1 MIKHMDS
8 FRDKHLRGICKDD
21 YVYKYIPFK
30 YLKAMLQSR
39 TLRINKVST
48 WEDPYENF
56 FLKSDFNTFS
66 PFYKQYI
73 SFDTQNLIDRTY
85 GQSWT
90 FLEESDAM
98 WRIYSNVKDL
108 DFIAIRLKI
117 KVNNLFNIVY
127 TNNNCMLTTSIG
139 KIDYKTDEEIKQW
152 LDRKDN
158 AGITP
163 NFHKYVEDC
172 LFIKR
177 EPFSHEKEV
186 RIIICNGTSGTAKD
200 FLEFDIKDLSIFE
213 EFVIEPRLEQ
223 DCVEL
228 ITHRIEKLGIDRS
241 KIRKSKL
248 YDFQPT
254 KLTI

>member
-1 MIKHMDS
+1 MDS
-8 FRDKHLRGICKDD
+8 FFRGKHLRGICKDD

-39 TLRINKVST
+39 TLRINKVLT

-73 SFDTQNLIDRTY
+73 YVDTQNLIDRIY

-90 FLEESDAM
+90 SLEESDAM

-117 KVNNLFNIVY
+117 KVNDLFNIVY
-127 TNNNCMLTTSIG
+127 THANCMATTNIG
-139 KIDYKTDEEIKQW
+139 KVDYKTDEEIKQW
-152 LDRKDN
+152 FNDIDKNNIISDFN
-158 AGITP
+158 K
-163 NFHKYVEDC
+163 HVEDC
-172 LFIKR
+172 LLIKR
-177 EPFSHEKEV
+177 KPFSHEEEV

-213 EFVIEPRLEQ
+213 EFVIDPRLEQ

-228 ITHRIEKLGIDRS
+228 ITHRIEKLGINRS

>member
-1 MIKHMDS
+1 MNIF

-39 TLRINKVST
+39 TLRINKVLT

-56 FLKSDFNTFS
+56 FSKSDFNTYS
-66 PFYKQYI
+66 PFYNQNI
-73 SFDTQNLIDRTY
+73 PVPTQNLIDRIY

-90 FLEESDAM
+90 SLEESDAM

-117 KVNNLFNIVY
+117 KVDNLFNIVY
-127 TNNNCMLTTSIG
+127 TDDDCMATTSIG
-139 KIDYKTDEEIKQW
+139 RVNYKTDEEIKQW
-152 LDRKDN
+152 LDNIKYNPD
-158 AGITP
+158 IILD
-163 NFHKYVEDC
+163 FHEYVEDC

-177 EPFSHEKEV
+177 EPFSHEEEV

-200 FLEFDIKDLSIFE
+200 FLEFDIKDLSVFE

-228 ITHRIEKLGIDRS
+228 ITQRIEKLGINRS

>member
-1 MIKHMDS
+1 MINTY

-39 TLRINKVST
+39 TLRINKVLT

-56 FLKSDFNTFS
+56 FLKSDFYTFS
-66 PFYKQYI
+66 SFYDQNI
-73 SFDTQNLIDRTY
+73 PVDTQNIIEKIY

-90 FLEESDAM
+90 FLEESDSM

-117 KVNNLFNIVY
+117 KVDDLLNIVY
-127 TNNNCMLTTSIG
+127 TDDDCMATTNIG
-139 KIDYKTDEEIKQW
+139 KVDYKTDEEIKQW
-152 LDRKDN
+152 FNDIDKDN
-158 AGITP
+158 IISDF
-163 NFHKYVEDC
+163 NKHVEDC
-172 LFIKR
+172 LLIKR
-177 EPFSHEKEV
+177 KPFSHEEEV

-200 FLEFDIKDLSIFE
+200 FLEFNIKDLSIFE
-213 EFVIEPRLEQ
+213 EFVIDPRLEQ
-223 DCVEL
+223 DCVKL
-228 ITHRIEKLGIDRS
+228 ITHRIEKLGINKS

>member
-1 MIKHMDS
+1 MDS

-39 TLRINKVST
+39 TLRINKVLT

-56 FLKSDFNTFS
+56 FLKSDFDTFS

-73 SFDTQNLIDRTY
+73 SVDTQNLIDRIY

-90 FLEESDAM
+90 SLEESDAM

-117 KVNNLFNIVY
+117 KVDNLFDIVY
-127 TNNNCMLTTSIG
+127 THDNCMTTTSIG
-139 KIDYKTDEEIKQW
+139 SVNYKTDKEINQW
-152 LDRKDN
+152 LDNIKDN
-158 AGITP
+158 PDIIP
-163 NFHKYVEDC
+163 DFHKYVEDC
-172 LFIKR
+172 LLIKR
-177 EPFSHEKEV
+177 KPFSHEEEV
-186 RIIICNGTSGTAKD
+186 RIIICNENDTAKD
-200 FLEFDIKDLSIFE
+200 FLKFDIKDLSVFE

-223 DCVEL
+223 DCVGL
-228 ITHRIEKLGIDRS
+228 ITRRIEELGIDRS

>member
-1 MIKHMDS
+1 MINTY
-8 FRDKHLRGICKDD
+8 FRDRELKGICKDD
-21 YVYKYIPFK
+21 YVYKYIPLK
-30 YLKAMLQSR
+30 YLKAMLESKK
-39 TLRINKVST
+39 LRINKVST

-56 FLKSDFNTFS
+56 FSKSNFYAFS

-73 SFDTQNLIDRTY
+73 SVDTQNLTDRTY

-117 KVNNLFNIVY
+117 KVDDLFDIVY
-127 TNNNCMLTTSIG
+127 THDNCMATTSIG
-139 KIDYKTDEEIKQW
+139 RVNYKTDKEINQW
-152 LDRKDN
+152 LDNIKDN
-158 AGITP
+158 TDIISD
-163 NFHKYVEDC
+163 FHKYVKDC
-172 LFIKR
+172 LLIKR
-177 EPFSHEKEV
+177 KPFSHEEEV

-200 FLEFDIKDLSIFE
+200 FLEFDIKDLSVFE
-213 EFVIEPRLEQ
+213 EFMIDPRLEQ
-223 DCVEL
+223 NCVGL
-228 ITHRIEKLGIDRS
+228 ITQRIEKLGIDRS

-254 KLTI
+254 KLTIN

>member
-1 MIKHMDS
+1 MINTY
-8 FRDKHLRGICKDD
+8 FRDRKLKGICKDD
-21 YVYKYIPFK
+21 YVYKYIPLK
-30 YLKAMLQSR
+30 YLKAMLESKK
-39 TLRINKVST
+39 LRINKVST

-56 FLKSDFNTFS
+56 FLKSDFNTFF

-73 SFDTQNLIDRTY
+73 SVDTQNLIDRIY

-90 FLEESDAM
+90 SLEESDAM
-98 WRIYSNVKDL
+98 WRIYSNMKDL

-117 KVNNLFNIVY
+117 KVDNLFDIVY
-127 TNNNCMLTTSIG
+127 THDNCMTTTSIG
-139 KIDYKTDEEIKQW
+139 RVNYKTDKEINQW
-152 LDRKDN
+152 LDNIKDN
-158 AGITP
+158 PDKIP
-163 NFHKYVEDC
+163 DFHKYAEDC
-172 LFIKR
+172 LLIKR
-177 EPFSHEKEV
+177 KPFSHEKEV
-186 RIIICNGTSGTAKD
+186 RIIICNGTSGTVKD